1 MTDSS
6 THLYSPGLVGIIATE
21 SSVSNING
29 KKGILSYR
37 GYSIEELAQKALLKK
52 PLTYSLFGE
61 LPTSAQLKNLHPK

>member
-37 GYSIEELAQKALLKK
+37 GYSIEELAKK
-52 PLTYSLFGE
+52 FEDPFN
-61 LPTSAQLKNLHPK
+61 K